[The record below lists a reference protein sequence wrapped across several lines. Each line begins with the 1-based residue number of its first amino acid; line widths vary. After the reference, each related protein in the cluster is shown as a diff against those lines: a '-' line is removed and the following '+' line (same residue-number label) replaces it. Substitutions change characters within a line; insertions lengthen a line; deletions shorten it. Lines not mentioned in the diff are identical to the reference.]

1 MKPVKPKPN
10 QEYKIMSNLS
20 GYNFNAETIEPNTS
34 YEPIPAGWYQAI
46 ISSSEMKATRDG
58 YGEYLSLTLQII
70 EGNYQNRLVFAR
82 LNLKNANDVAVD
94 IAKKDLAAI
103 CRAVG
108 VMSPQA
114 SEELHDKPLMIKV
127 KVRAA
132 QGEYDASNDVA
143 GYKAVEGNDKP
154 FTPQQKQAA
163 PVAPSTPAKK
173 PWQK

>member
-20 GYNFNAETIEPNTS
+20 GYNFNAELIEPNTS

-163 PVAPSTPAKK
+163 PVAHSTPAKK

>member
-1 MKPVKPKPN
+1 
-10 QEYKIMSNLS
+10 MSNLS
-20 GYNFNAETIEPNTS
+20 AYNFNAEEVEPSSS

-143 GYKAVEGNDKP
+143 GYKGVDGNTSAP
-154 FTPQQKQAA
+154 VQQKQAA

>member
-10 QEYKIMSNLS
+10 QEYKIMSTLS
-20 GYNFNAETIEPNTS
+20 GYNFNAESIEPNTS

-132 QGEYDASNDVA
+132 SGEYDASNDVA

>member
-20 GYNFNAETIEPNTS
+20 GYNFNAEAIEPNTS

-143 GYKAVEGNDKP
+143 GYKAVEGGTASP
-154 FTPQQKQAA
+154 VQQKQAS
-163 PVAPSTPAKK
+163 PVAHSTPAKK

>member
-1 MKPVKPKPN
+1 
-10 QEYKIMSNLS
+10 MSNLS

-132 QGEYDASNDVA
+132 SGEYDASNDVA